1 MGFRERMKKKKKS
14 LKKRHNAPAKQ
25 SGRYPT
31 FFKKDMIPAG
41 INFFVSKEGE
51 HIIDI
56 IPFKAGDDMPL
67 GEDDS
72 PVTEEGELDYILD
85 LEVHMN
91 IGSMKQPF
99 ICPYENFGQPCPIC
113 EYMKEGERLEK
124 EEWVAL
130 KTKRRAVYLV
140 WVHDSVEEEKKG
152 LQLFHASHF
161 LMEEKLEEIAK
172 IPRGGGS
179 IEFSD
184 YDDEGMSIAW
194 THKGTGRD
202 TRYVGHKLIDR
213 ERKIPDKLLNQSFS
227 LDQIVHMH
235 PDYDE
240 IDKAFN
246 GVDEDEEKEP
256 ETSPKKK
263 KKSKLKSKS
272 GKKLKTKSTKKSKKL
287 KSKSKKRDRQIP
299 DDDIPY

>member
-14 LKKRHNAPAKQ
+14 LKKRHNAPPRQ

-51 HIIDI
+51 HIIDV
-56 IPFKAGDDMPL
+56 IPFKAGNDMPF

-91 IGSMKQPF
+91 IGPMKLPF
-99 ICPYENFGQPCPIC
+99 ICPYENFGLPCPIC

-172 IPRGGGS
+172 IPRGGGTV
-179 IEFSD
+179 EFSD
-184 YDDEGMSIAW
+184 YDDGMSIAW

-213 ERKIPDKLLNQSFS
+213 ERKIPDKLLNKSFS

-235 PDYDE
+235 PEYDE

-246 GVDEDEEKEP
+246 GADEEEKP
-256 ETSPKKK
+256 KSSNKKK
-263 KKSKLKSKS
+263 LKSKKTGKKLKSKS
-272 GKKLKTKSTKKSKKL
+272 TKKGKKL
-287 KSKSKKRDRQIP
+287 KSKSKKRNRNIP
-299 DDDIPY
+299 DDDIPF

>member
-1 MGFRERMKKKKKS
+1 MKKKKKS
-14 LKKRHNAPAKQ
+14 LGKRHNAPPKQ

-31 FFKKDMIPAG
+31 FFKKDRIPPG
-41 INFFVSKEGE
+41 VNFFVSKEGE

-56 IPFKAGDDMPL
+56 IPFRAGPDMPF

-72 PVTEEGELDYILD
+72 PITEEGELDYILD

-91 IGSMKQPF
+91 VGNMKQPF
-99 ICPYENFGQPCPIC
+99 ICPYENFGLPCPIC
-113 EYMKEGERLEK
+113 EYMKEGGKLEK
-124 EEWVAL
+124 DEWTRV
-130 KTKRRAVYLV
+130 KTKRRAIYLV

-152 LQLFHASHF
+152 LQIFHASHF

-172 IPRGGGS
+172 IPKGGGY

-194 THKGTGRD
+194 THKGVRRD
-202 TRYVGHKLIDR
+202 TRYIGHKLIDR
-213 ERKIPDKLLNQSFS
+213 ERKIPDKLLNRSFS

-235 PDYDE
+235 PSYEE

-246 GVDEDEEKEP
+246 GGEEKLE
-256 ETSPKKK
+256 KKK
-263 KKSKLKSKS
+263 TSKLKRKKT
-272 GKKLKTKSTKKSKKL
+272 GKKLKNKSKKSPRKL
-287 KSKSKKRDRQIP
+287 KTKNKKRQIP
-299 DDDIPY
+299 EADIPF